1 MVQLVQQ
8 LVLLLYSLFI
18 LNKYNFTVGKD
29 KPTKQC
35 AGDELTIIEFQSLNK
50 SKFDTYSPEII
61 LNLDETQLSRTLA
74 SASN

>member
-29 KPTKQC
+29 KPTKQR
-35 AGDELTIIEFQSLNK
+35 AGDELTISEFQQQIK
-50 SKFDTYSPEII
+50 STFNTYSPEFAV
-61 LNLDETQLSRTLA
+61 LQCRV
-74 SASN
+74 